1 MYLCFSSLSHPNIV
15 SLYGFVQN
23 EDEVVIVTNFVEG
36 RSLHAMLFGKN
47 KTTVRNF
54 FLGTCICILLFFSCW
69 MRIGIG

>member
-47 KTTVRNF
+47 KTTVRISF
-54 FLGTCICILLFFSCW
+54 WVHVYVYYSFLVAGC
-69 MRIGIG
+69 G